1 MFVFRLIDYLLL
13 CLDVLVS
20 DNFLLR
26 TKPSILCFH
35 ETVCLVL
42 LKLVG
47 MVLIAISRPRTFFL
61 LKDWSTLCYSVSA
74 HSSFN
79 LFDFD
84 FVIVPLD
91 LTQSLRYIL
100 PCISK

>member
-61 LKDWSTLCYSVSA
+61 LKD
-74 HSSFN
+74 
-79 LFDFD
+79 
-84 FVIVPLD
+84 
-91 LTQSLRYIL
+91 
-100 PCISK
+100 